1 MSPREVPLATVS
13 GVASTNPAM
22 LDWFARNTVVSI
34 LTTKSIQVEPNP
46 GNREPILTEPE
57 PGSFGNAVGLR
68 NPGLA
73 ETVRELQELAPRR
86 KSWPARCRLNI
97 SLAGGSAEEF
107 ALLARE
113 LAPFADMLELNFSCP
128 HARGS
133 YGAAIG
139 SDPALVREYTAAV
152 CAEAGSVPVY
162 AKLTPDAPDPGRIA
176 RAAVEGGARGIVAIN
191 TADPQAYREP
201 HSGASILSNPLGGR
215 GGKSGRWIRERAREC
230 VAEIRR
236 ALGPEVP
243 LIGMG
248 GVETHEDVCAL
259 MSLGA
264 TAVGVGSV
272 LARYHQRDW
281 PELFRSLAGV
291 PGAELP
297 PGKEAAGMAF
307 TPFTVAHRKDLD
319 DALCEITLEGSLS
332 YRAGQVCFL
341 WLPGVG
347 EKPFSPADADPL
359 RFLVHRRGPFS
370 RALGQVEAGDTVYL
384 RGPYGEGLPRETPRA
399 ALLIGAGS
407 GTAVLPALARE
418 LADRKVPLRILVG
431 LRRDDT
437 QKPLS
442 ETFQAILSGKDD
454 LRIVRDEGEQARVL
468 RDVGREVSSLGGAEG
483 LSCYVV
489 GPEPF
494 MEAAAREAEGAG
506 ISPDRVWLSLEQ
518 TMLCGV
524 GLCGACQCG
533 GALTCM
539 YGTFVTARQYWEY
552 GECGQ
557 YGEYREGASP

>member
-1 MSPREVPLATVS
+1 MSFREVPLATVS

-22 LDWFARNTVVSI
+22 LDWFARNTLVSI

-73 ETVRELQELAPRR
+73 ETVRELRALAPLR
-86 KSWPARCRLNI
+86 KDWPARCRLNI

-113 LAPFADMLELNFSCP
+113 LAPSADMLELNFSCP
-128 HARGS
+128 HARGG

-191 TADPQAYREP
+191 TADPQAYYEP

-236 ALGPEVP
+236 ALGPGIP

-248 GVETHEDVCAL
+248 GVETREDVCAL

-264 TAVGVGSV
+264 TTVGVGSV

-281 PELFRSLAGV
+281 PELLRSLAGV
-291 PGAELP
+291 PGAVCP
-297 PGKEAAGMAF
+297 PGKAAAGMAF
-307 TPFTVAHRKDLD
+307 TPFRVVHRKDLD
-319 DALCEITLEGSLS
+319 DSLCEITLEGSLS

-384 RGPYGEGLPRETPRA
+384 RGPYGEGLPRESSREVPRG

-418 LADRKVPLRILVG
+418 LTDRKIPLRVLVG

-437 QKPLS
+437 ETPLAG
-442 ETFQAILSGKDD
+442 TFGAVLSGEDN

-468 RDVGREVSSLGGAEG
+468 RHLEQEVGSLGGAG
-483 LSCYVV
+483 GVSCYVV

-494 MEAAAREAEGAG
+494 MEAAAREAELAG
-506 ISPDRVWLSLEQ
+506 IPPERIWLSLEQ

-533 GALTCM
+533 GNLTCM
-539 YGTFVTARQYWEY
+539 YGTFVTARQY
-552 GECGQ
+552 
-557 YGEYREGASP
+557 REGVSP